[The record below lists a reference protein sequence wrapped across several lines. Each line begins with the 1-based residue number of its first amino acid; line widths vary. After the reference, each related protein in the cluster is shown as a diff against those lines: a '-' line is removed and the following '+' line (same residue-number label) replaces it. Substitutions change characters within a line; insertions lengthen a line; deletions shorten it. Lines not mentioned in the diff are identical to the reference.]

1 MFFNFKNHFN
11 VFLLLILVILV
22 NCQLQEPLKTHGII
36 YLENRSQKLTIKKS
50 NKNDVISVMGKPHIL
65 ENEKNDNWIYVE
77 RVLSKGKYHKL
88 GKHVLKESNI
98 LVITF
103 DKYGVI
109 SDKKFL
115 KKDEINKIAFSKD
128 ITENKL
134 SQKSFVQKFLQSI
147 QQKMYG
153 NKK

>member
-1 MFFNFKNHFN
+1 M
-11 VFLLLILVILV
+11 LLILVILV
-22 NCQLQEPLKTHGII
+22 NCQFQEPLKTHGII
-36 YLENRSQKLTIKKS
+36 YLENRSQKLTVNKS
-50 NKNDVISVMGKPHIL
+50 NKNDVISVMGKPHIT

-98 LVITF
+98 LIITF

-109 SDKKFL
+109 TNKKFL

-128 ITENKL
+128 VTENKM
-134 SQKSFVQKFLQSI
+134 SQKSFVQKFLQSV

>member
-1 MFFNFKNHFN
+1 MFFNLKDHLKIL
-11 VFLLLILVILV
+11 LLLILVILV
-22 NCQLQEPLKTHGII
+22 NCQFQEPLKTHEII
-36 YLENRSQKLTIKKS
+36 YLENRSQKLTVNKS
-50 NKNDVISVMGKPHIL
+50 NKNDVISVMGKPHIT

-77 RVLSKGKYHKL
+77 RVLTKGKYHKL
-88 GKHVLKESNI
+88 GKHVLKERNI
-98 LVITF
+98 LIVTF

-109 SDKKFL
+109 TNKKFL

-128 ITENKL
+128 VTENKM
-134 SQKSFVQKFLQSI
+134 SQKSFVQKFLQSV

>member
-1 MFFNFKNHFN
+1 
-11 VFLLLILVILV
+11 
-22 NCQLQEPLKTHGII
+22 
-36 YLENRSQKLTIKKS
+36 
-50 NKNDVISVMGKPHIL
+50 MGKPHIT

-98 LVITF
+98 LIITF

-109 SDKKFL
+109 TNKKFL

-128 ITENKL
+128 VTENKM
-134 SQKSFVQKFLQSI
+134 SQKSFVQKFLQSV

>member
-1 MFFNFKNHFN
+1 MFFNLKDHLKIL
-11 VFLLLILVILV
+11 LLLILVILV
-22 NCQLQEPLKTHGII
+22 NCQFQEPLKTHGII
-36 YLENRSQKLTIKKS
+36 YLENRSQKLTVNKS
-50 NKNDVISVMGKPHIL
+50 NKNDVISVMGKPHIT

-98 LVITF
+98 LIITF

-109 SDKKFL
+109 TNKKFL

-128 ITENKL
+128 VTENKM
-134 SQKSFVQKFLQSI
+134 SQKSFVQKFLQSV